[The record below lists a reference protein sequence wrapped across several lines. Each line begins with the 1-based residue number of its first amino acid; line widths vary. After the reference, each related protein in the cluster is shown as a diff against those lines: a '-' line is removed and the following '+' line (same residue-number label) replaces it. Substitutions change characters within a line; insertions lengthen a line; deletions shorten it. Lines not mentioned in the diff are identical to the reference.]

1 MNIQKFEM
9 DYNGDKIIFETGR
22 FAPQA
27 NAAVTVQIGETVVL
41 ATATMSK
48 EAREID
54 FFPLMVDY
62 EERFYAA
69 GRILGPRFAK
79 REGRPPEDSILIG
92 RMIDRGLRPRFPS
105 ELRNEVQIICYP
117 LSFDGVNKPDVI
129 AMLAAGAALHIS
141 DIPFNGPIAAVRIGR
156 IDGEIVINPSAVD
169 IEKSDL
175 QLVLQGDGTKISMVD
190 CDAKEILDE
199 DLAAAFEAG
208 LNAMTP
214 LTEFMDKLRE
224 QIGKEKAKDED
235 LIWMTEFT
243 DEEKEHIEKMKQI
256 MISYLDKYL
265 FNTPKGSKGERKEI
279 LTGLKEQVI
288 NEFKPELIYEERN
301 EEEAEEYLKE
311 LLGKFFYDYIEEQ
324 VSLAILDRDQ
334 RVDGRALTD
343 IRELYAEVDILPRT
357 HGTGMFGRGETHV
370 FSIVTLG
377 APGDELSMESI
388 EEEGTKKYFHHYN
401 FPPFCVGEVKPLRGT
416 GRREVGHGALAEKA
430 IIPVLPAEDDFPY
443 TIRVVSEV
451 MSSNGSSSMGSTC
464 SSSLALMDAG
474 VPLKKP
480 VAGIAM
486 GLAADSERWKVL
498 TDLQDLEDGPGGMD
512 FKFTSTRDGIT
523 AVQMDCKSDGLNM
536 DIIQA
541 TITQA
546 RPALNKILDLIETT
560 IPQPRAELSEY
571 APRIT
576 SFMIDPEK
584 IGDVIGPGGKVV
596 RELQDRFEVR
606 IDIEEDGKVLVTS
619 TNKENAELTEKA
631 IIDIVRV
638 VEVGEIFEEAEVVKV
653 IDSGAF
659 VKLTP
664 GTDGML
670 RVSELSYE
678 YVKKV
683 TDVVNVGDKVK
694 VKVIR
699 IEGGKVEVSMKA
711 LLPVPEGYK
720 PPRPRSGGY
729 DKRRSGGRSGGGRSD
744 RRGSRGG
751 DRSRKPKSHGG
762 RVPGGEPRY

>member
-1 MNIQKFEM
+1 MN
-9 DYNGDKIIFETGR
+9 
-22 FAPQA
+22 
-27 NAAVTVQIGETVVL
+27 
-41 ATATMSK
+41 
-48 EAREID
+48 
-54 FFPLMVDY
+54 
-62 EERFYAA
+62 
-69 GRILGPRFAK
+69 
-79 REGRPPEDSILIG
+79 
-92 RMIDRGLRPRFPS
+92 
-105 ELRNEVQIICYP
+105 
-117 LSFDGVNKPDVI
+117 
-129 AMLAAGAALHIS
+129 
-141 DIPFNGPIAAVRIGR
+141 
-156 IDGEIVINPSAVD
+156 
-169 IEKSDL
+169 
-175 QLVLQGDGTKISMVD
+175 
-190 CDAKEILDE
+190 
-199 DLAAAFEAG
+199 
-208 LNAMTP
+208 
-214 LTEFMDKLRE
+214 KLRE
-224 QIGKEKAKDED
+224 QIGIEKAKNED

-243 DEEKEHIEKMKQI
+243 EEEKEHIEKMKL
-256 MISYLDKYL
+256 MMTGHLDKYL

-279 LTGLKEQVI
+279 LAGLKDQVI
-288 NEFKPELIYEERN
+288 QEFKPQLVNETRN
-301 EEEAEEYLKE
+301 EEDAEEYLRD

-334 RVDGRALTD
+334 RVDGRPLD
-343 IRELYAEVDILPRT
+343 GIRELYAEVGILPRT

-401 FPPFCVGEVKPLRGT
+401 FPPFCVGEVKPLRGA

-430 IIPVLPAEDDFPY
+430 IIPVLPDEDEFPY

-474 VPLKKP
+474 IPIKKP

-486 GLAADSERWKVL
+486 GLAADNSRWKVL

-523 AVQMDCKSDGLNM
+523 AVQMDCKSDGLNL

-541 TITQA
+541 TISQA
-546 RPALNKILDLIETT
+546 RMALNQILDLIETT
-560 IPQPRAELSEY
+560 IPTPRAELSDY

-584 IGDVIGPGGKVV
+584 IGDVIGPGGKIV
-596 RELQDRFEVR
+596 RELQDRFDVR

-631 IIDIVRV
+631 VKDIVRV
-638 VEVGEIFEEAEVVKV
+638 VEVGEIFEEAEVVK
-653 IDSGAF
+653 IIESGAF

-670 RVSELSYE
+670 RVSEISYD

-683 TDVVNVGDKVK
+683 SDVLNIGDKVK

-711 LLPVPEGYK
+711 LLPVPEGYR
-720 PPRPRSGGY
+720 PPRSRSGGY
-729 DKRRSGGRSGGGRSD
+729 DRRRSGGGGDKRRSGGGRSGGGD
-744 RRGSRGG
+744 RR
-751 DRSRKPKSHGG
+751 RKPKPHGG
-762 RVPGGEPRY
+762 RVPGREPRY